1 MSDREPVLFVHTCV
15 SGTYISVPPPLM
27 SVFSLSALFL
37 LSAILLMSAF
47 LAFSA
52 FLVVSAWVRV
62 SMFLVQ
68 YVLGFPMDVNA
79 SLALI
84 TLVGHEHE

>member
-1 MSDREPVLFVHTCV
+1 MSPFCLYTHALAAHTFPCH
-15 SGTYISVPPPLM
+15 PLLM

>member
-1 MSDREPVLFVHTCV
+1 MRWARANFQARSFLLLSTLF
-15 SGTYISVPPPLM
+15 PM
-27 SVFSLSALFL
+27 SALFP
-37 LSAILLMSAF
+37 LSAVLLVSAF

-52 FLVVSAWVRV
+52 LLVVSAWVRV

-68 YVLGFPMDVNA
+68 YVLGFPMGVNA
-79 SLALI
+79 VLALI